1 MLGWGTYMLRQAAGD
16 DAQIIAISPD
26 SPAKVGIKRHQKYY
40 MDRGKVIYLC
50 DSNFQDFNTVN
61 WSNFGLHDKA
71 DFSAALVYF
80 DDHQS
85 GYRRLVEAQKA
96 GFVHVM
102 YDDGY
107 PWPGDNYALKQACDV
122 DGRILKLKPG
132 ASPLASSNLFP
143 YHDDFSN
150 LITNINLSEK
160 KCIYADFL
168 RRVEIYYEFPP
179 LWKGDFRGQRIPMMD
194 FATQKELMSTEEAH
208 IFLSQF
214 QKLELSFVDEASRYT
229 FFTYVKLTTARPK
242 KPADCLKKRPILP
255 KYQVT

>member
-26 SPAKVGIKRHQKYY
+26 SPAKVAIKRHQKYY

-61 WSNFGLHDKA
+61 WSNFGLHNKA

-85 GYRRLVEAQKA
+85 GYRRLIEAQKA
-96 GFVHVM
+96 GFLHVM

-132 ASPLASSNLFP
+132 ASPLASSNSFP

-150 LITNINLSEK
+150 LITTINLSEK

-168 RRVEIYYEFPP
+168 RR
-179 LWKGDFRGQRIPMMD
+179 WKYIMNSSTLERRFQGPAYSHDGPCDTRGAHEHKRGTYLP
-194 FATQKELMSTEEAH
+194 FKVPKTQ
-208 IFLSQF
+208 
-214 QKLELSFVDEASRYT
+214 
-229 FFTYVKLTTARPK
+229 VKF
-242 KPADCLKKRPILP
+242 C
-255 KYQVT
+255 